1 MHLCEQVKS
10 DRLYVSNWKMLTE
23 AIRKSTYVSGYECT
37 RMTIV
42 AGIWVAFFPRVPAAI
57 VRTGWLLQEYYCVG
71 DGILDTHFQ
80 PKVGATEL
88 REIASMN
95 APVVLLLAQPEDDL
109 PIPDAA
115 PRFQT

>member
-1 MHLCEQVKS
+1 
-10 DRLYVSNWKMLTE
+10 MLLTQTE
-23 AIRKSTYVSGYECT
+23 TSAARGLTDLFCN
-37 RMTIV
+37 
-42 AGIWVAFFPRVPAAI
+42 PR
-57 VRTGWLLQEYYCVG
+57 YYGVG

>member
-1 MHLCEQVKS
+1 
-10 DRLYVSNWKMLTE
+10 MLLTRTE
-23 AIRKSTYVSGYECT
+23 T
-37 RMTIV
+37 RAVRGLTDL
-42 AGIWVAFFPRVPAAI
+42 FCHPR
-57 VRTGWLLQEYYCVG
+57 YYGVG

-80 PKVGATEL
+80 PKVATEL

>member
-1 MHLCEQVKS
+1 M
-10 DRLYVSNWKMLTE
+10 
-23 AIRKSTYVSGYECT
+23 
-37 RMTIV
+37 
-42 AGIWVAFFPRVPAAI
+42 PAAI
-57 VRTGWLLQEYYCVG
+57 VRTGWLLQEYYGVG

>member
-1 MHLCEQVKS
+1 MS
-10 DRLYVSNWKMLTE
+10 VSP
-23 AIRKSTYVSGYECT
+23 CT
-37 RMTIV
+37 TIVVV

-57 VRTGWLLQEYYCVG
+57 VRTGWLLQEYYGVG